1 MYSSEEFSK
10 LNRTLRSQ
18 DNLLFWTR
26 VLVAFT
32 ENLLLATS
40 FKTTERILSIFKRN
54 RAEPAPKDVVIIID
68 TYFTIINQISK
79 MSDLKGRCLSQ
90 SLVMQLLLNN
100 RGVVS
105 EIKFGMKQSS
115 GKLDVHAWLEIDGK
129 PLNDHLSETKNYFI
143 IPGKISNSL
152 SKGI

>member
-1 MYSSEEFSK
+1 MYSSEEFIK
-10 LNRTLRSQ
+10 LNKILRSQ

-32 ENLLLATS
+32 ETLLLATS
-40 FKTTERILSIFKRN
+40 FETAGRVLSIFKRN
-54 RAEPAPKDVVIIID
+54 KVKPAPKEVVIIID

-90 SLVMQLLLNN
+90 SLVMQLLLKNN
-100 RGVVS
+100 GVVS
-105 EIKFGMKQSS
+105 ELKFGMKKSS

-129 PLNDHLSETKNYFI
+129 PINDHDSLLKDYII
-143 IPGKISNSL
+143 IPNQTFNSIASNL
-152 SKGI
+152 